1 MKNMIQQYERLL
13 TTYAYNI
20 LGSYED
26 SKDILQDAY
35 LKFMQAGNDAIEDSK
50 AYLVR
55 TVINLC
61 INKKNRQKREKALY
75 PGEWLPEP
83 IATEKA
89 DTTINRKEILSYSL
103 MVLLE

>member
-1 MKNMIQQYERLL
+1 MITTWEKLL

-26 SKDILQDAY
+26 AKDVVQDAY
-35 LKFMQAGNDAIEDSK
+35 LKFMEGNHATIEDKK

-55 TVINLC
+55 TVINLS
-61 INKKNRQKREKALY
+61 INKKNRQKRQQALY

-83 IATEKA
+83 VATEKQMLHR
-89 DTTINRKEILSYSL
+89 TGRKFFLTH
-103 MVLLE
+103 